1 MFSSIKIAVVYALGN
16 IRANFFHT
24 VLSVLGIIIGV
35 SALITML
42 SMIDGLEKFADDQI
56 RTTTSIK
63 FVQVSTVK
71 TLNVDG
77 IMIRKDEPVI
87 LDDQMYQDMASRVD
101 VPVNHFRIAQRG
113 LPVIY
118 DSQTFGSTIIYT
130 TLGYVELYEVVHGDL
145 FGDSHLSPSTTDSIA
160 LINVVLAQRLLPD
173 GDISTLIGQEIRI
186 QSSNHRILGIVKD
199 PSKRPEVLV
208 PVEYMSSDEL
218 ADYTP
223 GIMFEA
229 VRVEDVPRVRAALDQ
244 WREDAG
250 WTPDEISIV
259 NQETRVEQATRAFL
273 LFRLIMGLI
282 VGISVVVGG
291 VGVMNVLL
299 ISVTQRTREI
309 GIRKAV
315 GSRRK
320 DVFIQFLSESLIISL
335 FGTIVGITTGVLFS
349 MAMAPIVQKITQVEF
364 SPIFSL
370 PTILIILVVTM
381 IIGVVFGTFPAY
393 KASRLDPIE
402 SLRYE

>member
-1 MFSSIKIAVVYALGN
+1 MFSSIKIAVIYALGN

-77 IMIRKDEPVI
+77 VMIRKENPV
-87 LDDQMYQDMASRVD
+87 LLNEVMYEQMVERLD
-101 VPVNHFRIAQRG
+101 VPANHFRIAQRG
-113 LPVIY
+113 LPVHF
-118 DSQTFGSTIIYT
+118 DSLTFGSTIIYT
-130 TLGYVELYEVVHGDL
+130 TGGYIDIYDLVHGEV
-145 FGDSHLSPSTTDSIA
+145 FGEAEYSTPTDKPSA
-160 LINVVLAQRLLPD
+160 LINVVLAQRFLPE
-173 GDISTLIGQEIRI
+173 GEISILVGKQLRI
-186 QSSNHRILGIVKD
+186 QSNSYRIIGIVKD
-199 PSKRPEVLV
+199 PSNRPEVLL
-208 PVEYMSSDEL
+208 PVSYMTPEELSD
-218 ADYTP
+218 YSP

-229 VRVEDVPRVRAALDQ
+229 ERVEDVPKVRAALDQ

-250 WTPDEISIV
+250 LTPDEVSIV

-273 LFRLIMGLI
+273 LFRLVMGLI

-315 GSRRK
+315 GSRNK
-320 DVFIQFLSESLIISL
+320 DVFIQFLSESLIVSL
-335 FGTIVGITTGVLFS
+335 FGTIVGITAGILFS
-349 MAMAPIVQKITQVEF
+349 MAMAPIVQNVTQVEF
-364 SPIFSL
+364 SPIFSI
-370 PTILIILVVTM
+370 PTILIILIVTM
-381 IIGVVFGTFPAY
+381 VIGVVFGTFPAY

>member
-1 MFSSIKIAVVYALGN
+1 MFSSIKIAVIYALGN

-71 TLNVDG
+71 TLHVDG
-77 IMIRKDEPVI
+77 IIIRKENPVI
-87 LDDQMYQDMASRVD
+87 LDEVMYEQMVERLD
-101 VPVNHFRIAQRG
+101 VPANHFRIAQRG
-113 LPVIY
+113 LPVY
-118 DSQTFGSTIIYT
+118 FDSLTFGSTIIYASK
-130 TLGYVELYEVVHGDL
+130 GYIELYDLVHGDL
-145 FGDSHLSPSTTDSIA
+145 YDETDDSTQSDIQSA
-160 LINVVLAQRLLPD
+160 LINVVLAQRILPE
-173 GDISTLIGQEIRI
+173 GDIATLVNQQLRI
-186 QSSNHRILGIVKD
+186 QSSDYRIIGIVED
-199 PSKRPEVLV
+199 PSKRPEVLL
-208 PVEYMSSDEL
+208 PVSYMTTEEL
-218 ADYTP
+218 NDYTP

-229 VRVEDVPRVRAALDQ
+229 ERVEDVPKVRAALDQ
-244 WREDAG
+244 WRDAAG
-250 WTPDEISIV
+250 LTPDEISIV

-273 LFRLIMGLI
+273 LFRLVMGLI

-315 GSRRK
+315 GSRNK
-320 DVFIQFLSESLIISL
+320 DVFIQFLSESLIVSL
-335 FGTIVGITTGVLFS
+335 FGTIVGITTGILFS
-349 MAMAPIVQKITQVEF
+349 MAMAPIVQNLTQVEF
-364 SPIFSL
+364 SPIFSI
-370 PTILIILVVTM
+370 PTILIILIVTM
-381 IIGVVFGTFPAY
+381 VIGVVFGTFPAY